1 MERGVFLVAVGKVL
15 LVLRR
20 LFLSSAA
27 ANLFRVWWQA
37 TEEGVRHGDAEGEV
51 GAVLAEAMH

>member
-20 LFLSSAA
+20 LFLSSATT
-27 ANLFRVWWQA
+27 NFFRVWWQA
-37 TEEGVRHGDAEGEV
+37 TEEGVRHRDAEGEV